1 MGWESDIEE
10 LRRGEA
16 LARQMGGPDKIKRQH
31 DAGRLTVRER
41 IDLLLDPGSFHE
53 IGAVAGRAKYAED
66 GELQSFQPANF
77 VFGRGRIEGRPV
89 VVGGDD
95 FTVRGGAADAS
106 IRGKQVQSEQMAN
119 ELRIPLVRLIDGTG
133 GGGSVK
139 TIETM
144 GYTYVPANPAWDWVV
159 ANMGT
164 VPVVALGLG
173 SVAGL
178 GAARLA
184 ASHYSVSVEGISQM
198 FIAGPPVVARAGQ
211 TLTKEELGGS
221 EIHARAGAVDD
232 VVASEAEAFA
242 RARRFLSYLP
252 SSVHELAERM
262 APTDDPARRDPWLI
276 EAVPHDR
283 RKVYDMRRILAALVD
298 ADSLFEIGRKFGGS
312 VITALARLD
321 GWPVAVLASDP
332 YFYGGG
338 WTADAAQKVTRFV
351 DLANTFH
358 LPVVHLVDV
367 PGFVIGVEA
376 EKARQDP
383 LWCPRARRDLSGARA
398 VLFDHHPKGV
408 RRRRRGPHAAPQ
420 AALSLRLAVGRLGL
434 APGRGRDRGG
444 LPRRARRRTRPRQ
457 TAPRERGA
465 PQPLSLA
472 LPHRRDV
479 PDRGDHRPARHAAAA
494 VRVREPD
501 RQAARSGA
509 RRNGDAAIG
518 ISPPPPGRS
527 EYLYSCNAVCDHNIL
542 RRPAFSDAG
551 NAYILTTACSP
562 IGPPLGS
569 LPRTGPFPCKFAT
582 ASSKPS
588 ATRR

>member
-1 MGWESDIEE
+1 MSWEADIEE
-10 LRRGEA
+10 LRRREA
-16 LARQMGGPDKIKRQH
+16 LARQMGGPDKVKRQH

-41 IDLLLDPGSFHE
+41 IGQLLDPGSFHE
-53 IGAVAGRAKYAED
+53 IGALAGRAQYGDD
-66 GELQSFQPANF
+66 GELEAFQPANF
-77 VFGRGRIEGRPV
+77 VLGRGRMDGRPV

-95 FTVRGGAADAS
+95 FTVRGGAADAA
-106 IRGKQVQSEQMAN
+106 IRGKQVMSEQMAN
-119 ELRIPLVRLIDGTG
+119 ELRVPLVRLVDGTG

-178 GAARLA
+178 GAARLVS
-184 ASHYSVSVEGISQM
+184 SHYSMMVEGLSHM

-232 VVASEAEAFA
+232 VVESEAEAFA

-252 SSVHELAERM
+252 SSVYELPPRI

-276 EAVPHDR
+276 EAVPPER
-283 RKVYDMRRILAALVD
+283 RKVYDMRRILQAVVD
-298 ADSLFEIGRKFGGS
+298 KDSLFEMGRKFGGP

-338 WTADAAQKVTRFV
+338 WTADASQKVARFI

-367 PGFVIGVEA
+367 PGFVIGIES
-376 EKARQDP
+376 EKAGTIRQ
-383 LWCPRARRDLSGARA
+383 GARA
-398 VLFDHHPKGV
+398 LAAMYQARVPFCSVIIRKVFGV
-408 RRRRRGPHAAPQ
+408 AGAGHTPHQ
-420 AALSLRLAVGRLGL
+420 RLHYRYAW
-434 APGRGRDRGG
+434 P
-444 LPRRARRRTRPRQ
+444 
-457 TAPRERGA
+457 
-465 PQPLSLA
+465 S
-472 LPHRRDV
+472 
-479 PDRGDHRPARHAAAA
+479 GDW
-494 VRVREPD
+494 
-501 RQAARSGA
+501 
-509 RRNGDAAIG
+509 
-518 ISPPPPGRS
+518 
-527 EYLYSCNAVCDHNIL
+527 
-542 RRPAFSDAG
+542 
-551 NAYILTTACSP
+551 
-562 IGPPLGS
+562 GS
-569 LPRTGPFPCKFAT
+569 LPIEGGIEAAYRAELDAAPDREKRRAEIEERLNRYRSPFRTAETFLIEEIIDPRDTRPLLCEFANLAAKLREPGPVAT
-582 ASSKPS
+582 PM
-588 ATRR
+588 RP